1 MARRSFVDQSA
12 DGSWVACEC
21 GPVVRAPGVIPRRG
35 GEASDSGGNRSLAI
49 LCACGD
55 VAFAA
60 SKGGLSCAP
69 APSASHGC
77 RWWGP
82 GGLGWAKSLS
92 LLSLSRAAGPG
103 LRGWACTAA
112 GSSLAAN
119 EGGPSPGAAAR
130 PFLPPGGCGCG
141 EPVPHVAALCTVLV
155 GCGEGRRI
163 QIVSLPS
170 AFAKNNI
177 TWQSSDCTL

>member
-1 MARRSFVDQSA
+1 MRR
-12 DGSWVACEC
+12 C
-21 GPVVRAPGVIPRRG
+21 
-35 GEASDSGGNRSLAI
+35 
-49 LCACGD
+49 
-55 VAFAA
+55 AFAA
-60 SKGGLSCAP
+60 SKGGLSCVL

-77 RWWGP
+77 RGLGP

-92 LLSLSRAAGPG
+92 LLSLPRAAGPG
-103 LRGWACTAA
+103 HRGWACTAA

-119 EGGPSPGAAAR
+119 EGGPSPGVAAR

-141 EPVPHVAALCTVLV
+141 EQVPRVAALCTVLV

-170 AFAKNNI
+170 AFAKIISLGSHPTALYKRSQMFNSHVCVYLNGGLNMPCRFG
-177 TWQSSDCTL
+177 SSFSARSVQGPAVD